1 MESILIFFSNN
12 WIVGI
17 LSGILSGL
25 GTQFILSRFN
35 SYRKLKQM
43 LEANKVLI
51 EILKPYIA
59 ENGLPSKSV
68 VKSLIESIARK
79 YNIKR
84 ENMYSIDDICE
95 ELIREVMEDIYLP
108 IENKYEYIEQLQ
120 IYKSSNSDSNRD
132 DNSLK
137 GIIFAERY
145 KSNDIKRLSLI
156 NASICIFITIGT
168 LFTKENFYEIRFSN
182 ISLIIEILAF
192 LTTIIALLLMIIHN
206 KNKYFKR

>member
-1 MESILIFFSNN
+1 MESILVFFSNN

-35 SYRKLKQM
+35 NYRKLKQM

-59 ENGLPSKSV
+59 EKGLPSKSV
-68 VKSLIESIARK
+68 IKSLIESIARK

-120 IYKSSNSDSNRD
+120 IYKGSSSDSDNK
-132 DNSLK
+132 NSLK
-137 GIIFAERY
+137 EIIITERY

-168 LFTKENFYEIRFSN
+168 LFTKENFYETRFTD

-192 LTTIIALLLMIIHN
+192 LTVIIALLLMVVYN

>member
-1 MESILIFFSNN
+1 MESILVFFSNN

-35 SYRKLKQM
+35 NYRKLKQM

-59 ENGLPSKSV
+59 EKGLPSKSV
-68 VKSLIESIARK
+68 IKSLIESIARK

-108 IENKYEYIEQLQ
+108 IENKYEYIE
-120 IYKSSNSDSNRD
+120 
-132 DNSLK
+132 
-137 GIIFAERY
+137 
-145 KSNDIKRLSLI
+145 
-156 NASICIFITIGT
+156 
-168 LFTKENFYEIRFSN
+168 
-182 ISLIIEILAF
+182 
-192 LTTIIALLLMIIHN
+192 
-206 KNKYFKR
+206 

>member
-1 MESILIFFSNN
+1 MESILVFFSNN

-35 SYRKLKQM
+35 NYRKLKQM

-59 ENGLPSKSV
+59 EKGLPSKSV
-68 VKSLIESIARK
+68 IKSLIESIARK

-120 IYKSSNSDSNRD
+120 IYKGSSSDSDNK
-132 DNSLK
+132 NSLK
-137 GIIFAERY
+137 EIIITERY

-168 LFTKENFYEIRFSN
+168 LFTKENFYETRFTD

-192 LTTIIALLLMIIHN
+192 LTVIIALLLMVIYN

>member
-1 MESILIFFSNN
+1 MESILVFFSNN

-35 SYRKLKQM
+35 NYRKLKQM

-59 ENGLPSKSV
+59 EKGLPSKSV
-68 VKSLIESIARK
+68 IKSLIESIARK

-120 IYKSSNSDSNRD
+120 IYKGSSSDSDNK
-132 DNSLK
+132 NSLK
-137 GIIFAERY
+137 EIIITERY

-156 NASICIFITIGT
+156 NASICIFITIGA
-168 LFTKENFYEIRFSN
+168 LFTKENFYEARFTD

-192 LTTIIALLLMIIHN
+192 LTVIIALLLMIIYN

>member
-1 MESILIFFSNN
+1 MESILVFFSNN

-35 SYRKLKQM
+35 NYRKLKQM

-59 ENGLPSKSV
+59 EKGLPSKSV
-68 VKSLIESIARK
+68 IKSLIESIARK

-120 IYKSSNSDSNRD
+120 IYKGSSSDSDNK
-132 DNSLK
+132 NSLK
-137 GIIFAERY
+137 EIIITERY

-168 LFTKENFYEIRFSN
+168 LFTKENFYETRFTD

-192 LTTIIALLLMIIHN
+192 LTVIIALLLMIVYN

>member
-1 MESILIFFSNN
+1 MESILVFFSNN
-12 WIVGI
+12 WIIGI

-35 SYRKLKQM
+35 NYRKLKQM

-59 ENGLPSKSV
+59 EKGLPSKSV
-68 VKSLIESIARK
+68 IKSLIESIARK

-120 IYKSSNSDSNRD
+120 IYKGSSSDSDNK
-132 DNSLK
+132 NSLK
-137 GIIFAERY
+137 EIITTERY

-168 LFTKENFYEIRFSN
+168 LFTKENFYETRFTD

-192 LTTIIALLLMIIHN
+192 LIVIIALLLMIIYN

>member
-1 MESILIFFSNN
+1 MESILVFFSNN
-12 WIVGI
+12 WIIGI

-35 SYRKLKQM
+35 NYRKLKQM

-59 ENGLPSKSV
+59 EKGLPSKSV
-68 VKSLIESIARK
+68 IKSLIESIARK

-120 IYKSSNSDSNRD
+120 IYKGSSSDSDNK
-132 DNSLK
+132 NSLK
-137 GIIFAERY
+137 EIITTERY

-168 LFTKENFYEIRFSN
+168 LFTKENFYETRFTD

-192 LTTIIALLLMIIHN
+192 LTVIIALLLMIIYN

>member
-1 MESILIFFSNN
+1 MESILVFFSNN

-35 SYRKLKQM
+35 NYRKLKQM

-59 ENGLPSKSV
+59 EKGLPSKSV
-68 VKSLIESIARK
+68 IKSLIESIARK

-120 IYKSSNSDSNRD
+120 IYKGSSSDSDNK
-132 DNSLK
+132 NSLK
-137 GIIFAERY
+137 EIIVTERY

-168 LFTKENFYEIRFSN
+168 LFTKENFYETRFTD

-192 LTTIIALLLMIIHN
+192 LTVIIALLLMIIYN

>member
-1 MESILIFFSNN
+1 MESILVFFSNN

-35 SYRKLKQM
+35 NYRKLKQM

-59 ENGLPSKSV
+59 EKGLPSKSV
-68 VKSLIESIARK
+68 IKSLIESIARK

-120 IYKSSNSDSNRD
+120 IYKGSSSDSDNK
-132 DNSLK
+132 NSLK
-137 GIIFAERY
+137 KIIITERY

-156 NASICIFITIGT
+156 NASICIFITIGA
-168 LFTKENFYEIRFSN
+168 LFTKENFYEARFTD

-192 LTTIIALLLMIIHN
+192 LTVIIALLLMIIYN

>member
-1 MESILIFFSNN
+1 MESILVFFSNN

-35 SYRKLKQM
+35 NYRKLKQM

-59 ENGLPSKSV
+59 EKGLPSKSV
-68 VKSLIESIARK
+68 IKSLIESIARK

-120 IYKSSNSDSNRD
+120 IYKGSSSDN
-132 DNSLK
+132 DNKDSLK
-137 GIIFAERY
+137 EIIVTERY

-168 LFTKENFYEIRFSN
+168 LFTKENFYETRSTD

-192 LTTIIALLLMIIHN
+192 LTVIIALLLMIIYN

>member
-1 MESILIFFSNN
+1 MESILVFFSNN

-35 SYRKLKQM
+35 NYRKLKQM

-59 ENGLPSKSV
+59 EKGLPSKSV
-68 VKSLIESIARK
+68 IKSLIESIARK

-120 IYKSSNSDSNRD
+120 IYKGSSSDSDNK
-132 DNSLK
+132 NSLK
-137 GIIFAERY
+137 EIIITERY
-145 KSNDIKRLSLI
+145 KSNDIRRLSLI

-168 LFTKENFYEIRFSN
+168 LFTKENFYETRFTD
-182 ISLIIEILAF
+182 ISLIIEMLAF
-192 LTTIIALLLMIIHN
+192 LTVIIALLLMIIYN

>member
-1 MESILIFFSNN
+1 MESILVFFSNN

-35 SYRKLKQM
+35 NYRKLKQM

-59 ENGLPSKSV
+59 EKGLPSKSV

-108 IENKYEYIEQLQ
+108 IENKYEYTEQLQ
-120 IYKSSNSDSNRD
+120 IYKNNNNDSEE
-132 DNSLK
+132 NSLK
-137 GIIFAERY
+137 SIIFAERY

-168 LFTKENFYEIRFSN
+168 LFTKEKFFEIQFSE
-182 ISLIIEILAF
+182 ISLMIEILAV
-192 LTTIIALLLMIIHN
+192 LATIIALLLMIHN
-206 KNKYFKR
+206 HKTKYYKR